1 MDSSLARYE
10 LGVVLLAVV
19 ALPLGAGAVAVRQR
33 VWPELGGMAA
43 AVVSAVMAL
52 ATLLT
57 VGHLLGAARLLSTG
71 AIVVGSVGGGI
82 AGVWWGRRRGAG
94 VTPQAEPA
102 PGREGIG
109 LAIAGIAVGVV
120 AVDWVARSIDT
131 LARGR
136 LPATWDTWWYHLPLA
151 AHFVQEHGLGGLLR
165 TTDEPVTSFYPADGS
180 LLHAIGILL
189 FGSDAVSPMLN
200 LGFLALAIAAA
211 YALGTALKARA
222 LVLCAV
228 ALVLATPLLRGTQPG
243 DATND
248 IVVLALV
255 LAAMTALF
263 VGRLHPAAL
272 AVAGMAMGMCI
283 GTKLTLL
290 AAVPIWLLGLVVLSH
305 GTRMRTALCV
315 AAPTVVLGATWYLR
329 NLIETGSPVPM
340 VALPGWDRPHSYFL
354 EGVVSVSVLQR
365 VGEANVWSLH
375 FLPGLNHQLG
385 PLWPLM
391 LTAAAVG
398 LGASVWRGG
407 MSRVL
412 AVGAVVGI
420 LSYVATPTT
429 GSLFTGQLRHPVP
442 SLAIGLVLLAGEGRR
457 LRGPAALA
465 VTGLAAAA
473 VVLTVVGAQAP
484 LSPELPR
491 AAVGVAI
498 VGAVGLLVLWR
509 PPRVQ
514 LLAAGAALTL
524 LAGIGLKY
532 PSGAGPPGGDYA
544 AAPAFFLGGRELAPA
559 FAWSQGVH
567 GARIGYVGTFLNYPL
582 YGRDLSNQVG
592 YIGREQKN
600 GGFDAISDCATF
612 IDEVVR
618 RRLDYVV
625 AVPYGIVSASN
636 QTSAKETAWLTS
648 AGARPVIGE
657 GAEVVVF
664 SIQPGISSARC
675 L

>member
-1 MDSSLARYE
+1 VNSSLARYE

-19 ALPLGAGAVAVRQR
+19 AVSLGAGAVAVRQR

-57 VGHLLGAARLLSTG
+57 VEHLLGAARLLTTG
-71 AIVVGSVGGGI
+71 AVVVGSVGAGI
-82 AGVWWGRRRGAG
+82 AGAWWGRRRRAG
-94 VTPQAEPA
+94 VTPPAEPA
-102 PGREGIG
+102 PGQERIS
-109 LAIAGIAVGVV
+109 LAIAAIAVGAV
-120 AVDWVARSIDT
+120 AVDWLARSIDT

-136 LPATWDTWWYHLPLA
+136 MPATWDTWWYHLPLA
-151 AHFVQEHGLGGLLR
+151 AYFVQEHGLGGLLR

-180 LLHAIGILL
+180 LLHATGILL
-189 FGSDAVSPMLN
+189 FGSDAISPMLN

-211 YALGTALKARA
+211 YALGTAMKARA
-222 LVLCAV
+222 LVLCSV
-228 ALVLATPLLRGTQPG
+228 ALVFATPVLRATQPG

-248 IVVLALV
+248 ILVLALV

-290 AAVPIWLLGLVVLSH
+290 AAVPIWVLGLIVLSR
-305 GTRMRTALCV
+305 GARLRAALAVAGPTA
-315 AAPTVVLGATWYLR
+315 VLGATWYLR
-329 NLIETGSPVPM
+329 NLVETGSPVPM

-354 EGVVSVSVLQR
+354 EGVASASVLQR

-375 FLPGLNHQLG
+375 FLPGLYRELG
-385 PLWPLM
+385 PLWPLL
-391 LTAAAVG
+391 LTASAVG
-398 LGASVWRGG
+398 LGAGIWRGSA
-407 MSRVL
+407 SRVL
-412 AVGAVVGI
+412 AIGAVIGI
-420 LSYVATPTT
+420 LSYVTTPTS
-429 GSLFTGQLRHPVP
+429 GSLFAGQLRHPVP
-442 SLAIGLVLLAGEGRR
+442 SLAIGLVLIAAEGRR
-457 LRGPAALA
+457 LRGPASLA

-473 VVLTVVGAQAP
+473 VVVTVVGAPAP
-484 LSPELPR
+484 LSPEHQR
-491 AAVGVAI
+491 EAVGVAI
-498 VGAVGLLVLWR
+498 VGAAGLLVFWR
-509 PPRVQ
+509 PPQVRLV
-514 LLAAGAALTL
+514 AAVAALTL

-532 PSGAGPPGGDYA
+532 PNGAGPSAGDYA
-544 AAPAFFLGGRELAPA
+544 AAPAFFVGGRELAPA

-582 YGRDLSNQVG
+582 YGRDLSNQVA

-600 GGFDAISDCATF
+600 GGFDAISDCPTF

-664 SIQPGISSARC
+664 SIQPGISFARC
-675 L
+675 P